1 MMKKAQLLQRLW
13 LQRATVWDSASESHS
28 AGHMCSVAKALKC
41 GMKTTEKEMLKS
53 FLSGLRENGRNI
65 TFP

>member
-1 MMKKAQLLQRLW
+1 MTRAQLLQRLW

-28 AGHMCSVAKALKC
+28 AGHMCSVAEALKC
-41 GMKTTEKEMLKS
+41 GKKTTEKEMLKS
-53 FLSGLRENGRNI
+53 FLSSLMETRRNI

>member
-1 MMKKAQLLQRLW
+1 MERAQLLQRLG

-28 AGHMCSVAKALKC
+28 AGHMCSVAETLKC
-41 GMKTTEKEMLKS
+41 GKKTTEKEMLKS
-53 FLSGLRENGRNI
+53 FLSGLMETGRNI